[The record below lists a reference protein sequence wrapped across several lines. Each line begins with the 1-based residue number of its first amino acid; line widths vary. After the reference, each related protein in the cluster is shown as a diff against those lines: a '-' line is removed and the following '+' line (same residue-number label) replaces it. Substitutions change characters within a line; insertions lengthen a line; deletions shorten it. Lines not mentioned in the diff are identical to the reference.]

1 LQHKNGEI
9 KMSRNF
15 RSSLGVGLVVMAI
28 MLLIVFGVGVA
39 LNYMLLGGIMDLYVG
54 MTTLGD
60 MTLIITGITKV
71 ICSGPAA
78 LLAILA
84 IQVCL
89 RFIDRL
95 HGWKAELG

>member
-1 LQHKNGEI
+1 
-9 KMSRNF
+9 
-15 RSSLGVGLVVMAI
+15 MAI